1 MKWIYSGLAAATLA
15 LGGASYARYLHRRR
29 EVWNERL
36 ANAIPVNSKWWKD
49 YHLRDG
55 DILYAA
61 IGDSTAQ
68 GIGASKPG
76 RSYVGELAKHMRKVT
91 GKTVKVANFAVSGST
106 VRGAL
111 LQQLPKL
118 RKIQPDIVTVS
129 IGANNMADFNAE
141 VFENDLQRLFD
152 GLPEHAIIAD
162 LPSFYFLPAEK
173 NVIIANEIVH
183 RLASRFHFPVVPL
196 YARTKRQG
204 LWGVSTQFAGDLFHP
219 NDRGYAVWAAAFIP
233 TLDVALQSLAREV
246 MAHDAEPVAGSGAV
260 AEGNAVAEGSAIAEG
275 SAEGSADG
283 RTDDNPPAH

>member
-1 MKWIYSGLAAATLA
+1 VKWFYSGLAAATLA
-15 LGGASYARYLHRRR
+15 IGGASYARYLQRRR
-29 EVWNERL
+29 ELWNDRL
-36 ANAIPVNSKWWKD
+36 ANSIPVNSQWWKD
-49 YHLRDG
+49 YRLRDG
-55 DILYAA
+55 ELLYAA

-76 RSYVGELAKHMRKVT
+76 RSYVGELAKHMRQVT
-91 GKTVKVANFAVSGST
+91 GKSVKVANFAVSGST

-118 RKIQPDIVTVS
+118 RRIQPDIVTVS

-141 VFENDLQRLFD
+141 MFENDLQRLFD

-173 NVIIANEIVH
+173 NVVIANEIVH

-219 NDRGYAVWAAAFIP
+219 NDRGYAIWAAAFIP
-233 TLDVALQSLAREV
+233 TVDAALQGLAKETV
-246 MAHDAEPVAGSGAV
+246 AADEP
-260 AEGNAVAEGSAIAEG
+260 SAATSTEPSES
-275 SAEGSADG
+275 SAEGSA
-283 RTDDNPPAH
+283 TDDQPTAH